1 MKYIRYG
8 SGAMYGK
15 VCEDIIKVY
24 NAPGE
29 MQARTPFLLNEIGRD
44 NGPT

>member
-15 VCEDIIKVY
+15 ICEDIIKVY
-24 NAPGE
+24 NAQE
-29 MQARTPFLLNEIGRD
+29 MQAKTPFLINELSRD